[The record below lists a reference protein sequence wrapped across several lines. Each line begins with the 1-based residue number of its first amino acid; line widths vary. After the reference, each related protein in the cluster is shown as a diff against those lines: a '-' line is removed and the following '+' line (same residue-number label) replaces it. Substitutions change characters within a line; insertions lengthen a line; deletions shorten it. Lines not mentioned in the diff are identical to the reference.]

1 MTKNN
6 LYVDIHVLQTVPS
19 SNINRDDTGA
29 PKTAVYGGTTRSR
42 VSSQSWKKAIREG
55 FEKDSREYD
64 WLSGFRTKR
73 TATLLAKELMKQD
86 SSLSFDDA
94 RKKAKEVLSGMGL
107 KFDKAKKTDKNND
120 KDFETKVLLFFSPG
134 QLRKLAEYVLNNNEI
149 DKKEAKKLLVGN
161 QSLDLALFGRMVADD
176 PELNIEA
183 SSQVAHA
190 ISTHEVVPEFDFFT
204 AVDDAKT
211 SEESGSAMLGTLEYN
226 SSTLYRYANI
236 NMNEL
241 IHNLG
246 IDLAQ
251 IGLKEFIK
259 NFALTMPTG
268 HQNSYAN
275 KTLPQYILVTLRE
288 DTPVNLVSAFESAVQ
303 SNSGYTEKSI
313 KRLESEF
320 DNISGWI
327 GKPIASFVH
336 ANKELETT
344 VGEKEPDIN
353 KLLDDVSTVVAKRVE
368 NEDTND

>member
-29 PKTAVYGGTTRSR
+29 PKTAIYGGATRSR

-55 FEKDSREYD
+55 FKKDSKEHD
-64 WLSGFRTKR
+64 WLNGFRTKR
-73 TATLLAKELMKQD
+73 TATLLAKELMKKD

-94 RKKAKEVLSGMGL
+94 RKKAKEVLSNMGL

-134 QLRKLAEYVLNNNEI
+134 QLRKLAEYILNGNEI
-149 DKKEAKKLLVGN
+149 DKKEVKKLLVEN

-176 PELNIEA
+176 PELNVEA
-183 SSQVAHA
+183 SAQVAHA

-226 SSTLYRYANI
+226 SSTLYRYANV

-246 IDLAQ
+246 EELAQ

-275 KTLPQYILVTLRE
+275 KTLPQYILVTIRE
-288 DTPVNLVSAFESAVQ
+288 DTPVNLISAFERPIQ
-303 SNSGYTEKSI
+303 SNNGYAKKSI
-313 KRLESEF
+313 EQLEAEF
-320 DNISGWI
+320 DSTSSWI
-327 GKPIASFVH
+327 GEPLSSFVH
-336 ANKELETT
+336 ANKGFVTT
-344 VGEKEPDIN
+344 VGERKTNIDE
-353 KLLDDVSTVVAKRVE
+353 LLNDVSTVVAKRVE
-368 NEDTND
+368 NEDTDD

>member
-94 RKKAKEVLSGMGL
+94 RKKAKEVLIGMGL

-134 QLRKLAEYVLNNNEI
+134 QLRKLAEYILI
-149 DKKEAKKLLVGN
+149 DKKEVKKLLVEN

-176 PELNIEA
+176 PELNVEA

-236 NMNEL
+236 NIDEL

-259 NFALTMPTG
+259 NFALTMPSG

-275 KTLPQYILVTLRE
+275 KALPQYILVTLRE
-288 DTPVNLVSAFESAVQ
+288 DTPVNLVSAFEAAVQ

-313 KRLESEF
+313 KRLENEF

-336 ANKELETT
+336 ANKEFETT
-344 VGEKEPDIN
+344 VGEKESDIN
-353 KLLDDVSTVVAKRVE
+353 KLLDDLSTVVAKRVE
-368 NEDTND
+368 NEDTNN